1 MHSWSANLLIL
12 MAFVHLFSTFFLRA
26 YRKPR
31 ELTWITGVLLLF
43 VMMGFGFSGYLLPWN
58 ELAFFATKVGTGIAG
73 AVPVVG
79 DFLVRFLRGGDDVT
93 GATLTRFYG
102 HPRRDPSGDHHR
114 PARVC
119 TCCSSSVRA

>member
-1 MHSWSANLLIL
+1 

-31 ELTWITGVLLLF
+31 ELTWLTGVLLLF

-58 ELAFFATKVGTGIAG
+58 ELAFFATKVGTDIAG
-73 AVPVVG
+73 VVPFVG
-79 DFLVRFLRGGDDVT
+79 DFMLRFLRGGDDVT

-102 HPRRDPSGDHHR
+102 IHVAVLPGDHDR
-114 PARVC
+114 PARRSTSC
-119 TCCSSSVRA
+119 WSSGRG